1 MVRIFPVIRA
11 ALLALAVPVL
21 ISVPASGRRDGSFA
35 SSILQAH
42 SFPHLEWPV
51 ATSTVKPWAYWHWMG
66 SAVDPDNLGR
76 ELRRY
81 AAAGLGGVHVIP
93 IYGARG
99 YESRY
104 IKYLSPRWTEM
115 FGVTLAEAR
124 RLGMDVDITLG
135 TGWNFGGPDIG
146 DRFANA
152 NVVVKTL
159 RLVKG
164 ERIST
169 PLDHSQLQALTVYS
183 DRGNVEDLLGRI
195 RADGSVDWVAA
206 GPSVVYAVSQR
217 PSGNPVDR
225 AAPGDEGPM
234 LNPFF
239 GDAITHYLRRFD
251 PAFPRQRAA
260 VPRAFY
266 HDSYE
271 YVGDWSPDLFA
282 EFEKRRGYRL
292 QEHLDA
298 MFGEGKDDRSRRVR
312 ADYRE
317 TISDLLVDRF
327 MPPWVNWVHAHGAL
341 VRNQAHGSPGN
352 LLDLYAAAD
361 IPETEMFNRDRE
373 ILVSKFASSAAH
385 VAGRNLVAA
394 EAGTWIAEH
403 FTETLGE
410 LKRLIDE
417 MFVSGVN
424 HIFYHG
430 TCYSPDDAPWP
441 GWLFYA
447 STQMNPRNPIWH
459 DVPVLNNY
467 AARCQSVLQS
477 GSPDNE
483 ILLYWPI
490 HAIWDGSAA
499 RLPHFSVHQR
509 EWLIEQPAGTAAHRL
524 WNRGY
529 GFDFVSDRQLE
540 SAAAGAGAVQ
550 VSGGAYRLVIVPAGR
565 ILPENTFSKL
575 ISLAESGAIVA
586 FEQALPQD
594 VPGWGKLEERRAK
607 LRVLL
612 SKLNL
617 QPGTAPGFQIARV
630 GSGTVLVG
638 ELEAMLVQAGVRRE
652 SLVDTAGMSFVRRRA
667 GPVTHY
673 LLINTSGSTLTRWV
687 PLAAGGFSAVLMDP
701 MTGVAGVADVRSAAA
716 NGIEVR
722 VALLP
727 GESVIVRVLP
737 ERDAAGIRWQY
748 WMDDGEPVELRSSWR
763 LRFLEGGP
771 EIPRPVTISGLVSWS
786 VLDDPDAQRFGG
798 TAVYTTKLRAPAPG
812 AAYALDLGRV
822 CQSARVRLNGRS
834 VGTALMPPFR
844 VTLGVLP
851 EGESDL
857 EIEVTSTAANR
868 IRDLDRRKVQWKIFH
883 NINFVNVDYK
893 PFDASGWPLHDTG
906 LLGPVKLQRLAAIS
920 AGNR

>member
-1 MVRIFPVIRA
+1 MY
-11 ALLALAVPVL
+11 
-21 ISVPASGRRDGSFA
+21 A
-35 SSILQAH
+35 SSILQARTL
-42 SFPHLEWPV
+42 PHLEWPV
-51 ATSTVKPWAYWHWMG
+51 VTSTAKPWVYWHWMG

-124 RLGMDVDITLG
+124 RLGMDVDMTLG

-146 DRFANA
+146 DRLANA

-159 RLVKG
+159 RMVKG
-164 ERIST
+164 ERIGT
-169 PLDHSQLQALTVYS
+169 PFDRAQLQALAAYS
-183 DRGNVEDLLGRI
+183 DGGRVEDLLGRI
-195 RADGSVDWVAA
+195 RTDGSVDWAAA
-206 GPSVVYAVSQR
+206 GPSVVYVVSQR
-217 PSGNPVDR
+217 PSGNLVDR

-239 GDAITHYLRRFD
+239 GEAITHYLRRFD
-251 PAFPRQRAA
+251 PAFPLGTAA

-298 MFGEGKDDRSRRVR
+298 MFGEGNDDRSRRVR

-327 MPPWVNWVHAHGAL
+327 MPPWVNWVHEHRAA

-352 LLDLYAAAD
+352 LLDLYALAD
-361 IPETEMFNRDRE
+361 IPETEMFRHDRE

-394 EAGTWIAEH
+394 ETGTWIAEH

-417 MFVSGVN
+417 MFNSGVN

-447 STQMNPRNPIWH
+447 STQLNPRNPIWH
-459 DVPVLNNY
+459 DVPALNAY

-477 GSPDNE
+477 GSPDND

-490 HAIWDGSAA
+490 HAIWDGAA
-499 RLPHFSVHQR
+499 TRLPQFSVHRR
-509 EWLIEQPAGTAAHRL
+509 EWLVGQPVGAAARRL
-524 WNRGY
+524 WDRGY
-529 GFDFVSDRQLE
+529 SFDFVSDRQLVG
-540 SAAAGAGAVQ
+540 AATRAGAVQ
-550 VSGGAYRLVIVPAGR
+550 VPGGTYRLVVVPAGR
-565 ILPENTFSKL
+565 ILPETTFAKL
-575 ISLAESGAIVA
+575 IALAERGATVA

-594 VPGWGKLEERRAK
+594 VPGWGKLESRRTA
-607 LRVLL
+607 LRALL
-612 SKLNL
+612 SKVNL
-617 QPGTAPGFQIARV
+617 QPGSAAGLQTARV
-630 GSGTVLVG
+630 GNGAVLVG
-638 ELEAMLVQAGVRRE
+638 DLEAMLVSAGVRRE
-652 SLVDTAGMSFVRRRA
+652 SLVDAAGLSFVRRKA
-667 GPVTHY
+667 GAVTHY
-673 LLINTSGSTLTRWV
+673 LLVNTSDSALTRWV
-687 PLAAGGFSAVLMDP
+687 PLAAGGTSAVLMDP
-701 MTGVAGVADVRSAAA
+701 MTGTSGVAEVRRATA
-716 NGIEVR
+716 NGIEVQ
-722 VALLP
+722 VSMLP

-737 ERDAAGIRWQY
+737 ERDAAGTRWQY
-748 WMDDGEPVELRSSWR
+748 WVDDGKAVELGGSWK

-771 EIPRPVTISGLVSWS
+771 ETPRPVEIPRLVSWTA
-786 VLDDPDAQRFGG
+786 LDDPEAQRFGG
-798 TAVYTTKLRAPAPG
+798 TAVYATKLSPPTPG

-834 VGTALMPPFR
+834 VGTSLMPPFR
-844 VTLGVLP
+844 LTLGVLP

-857 EIEVTSTAANR
+857 EIEITSTAANR

-893 PFDASGWPLHDTG
+893 PFDASGWPLHDAG
-906 LLGPVKLQRLAAIS
+906 LLGPVKLQRLAARN
-920 AGNR
+920 AGGR